1 MVCFRADGNAQ
12 VGSGHVMRCL
22 SLADAVRER
31 GHEPVFLC
39 ADSSVQPV
47 IRRRGYQCIVLD
59 SGYDRME
66 GELPA
71 LLPLLEKLSPEYTIL
86 DSYFV
91 TAGYMRRLKKAAC
104 LVYIDDLCA
113 FDYPADL
120 VINYNLYAGSLVY
133 PKNKGYL
140 LGPDYAPLRKEFQGL
155 GGRKV
160 KERVEHILVS
170 TGGADPRHTA
180 TTLLTYLRGHPP
192 EDRVTYHMLVGGMNP
207 DGEKIAQL
215 AAGQP
220 WVELH
225 RQVTD
230 MRGLMLQCD
239 VAVSAAGSTLY
250 ELCACGLP
258 AVTYV
263 LADNQI
269 QGAQAFEAAGLM
281 LCAGDVRTEPQ
292 FAKNVFA
299 RLERLSG
306 DWAARQRMA
315 RRMQALVD
323 GRGAARTVQ
332 AIGAALA

>member
-1 MVCFRADGNAQ
+1 
-12 VGSGHVMRCL
+12 
-22 SLADAVRER
+22 
-31 GHEPVFLC
+31 
-39 ADSSVQPV
+39 
-47 IRRRGYQCIVLD
+47 
-59 SGYDRME
+59 
-66 GELPA
+66 
-71 LLPLLEKLSPEYTIL
+71 
-86 DSYFV
+86 
-91 TAGYMRRLKKAAC
+91 
-104 LVYIDDLCA
+104 
-113 FDYPADL
+113 
-120 VINYNLYAGSLVY
+120 
-133 PKNKGYL
+133 
-140 LGPDYAPLRKEFQGL
+140 
-155 GGRKV
+155 
-160 KERVEHILVS
+160 
-170 TGGADPRHTA
+170 
-180 TTLLTYLRGHPP
+180 
-192 EDRVTYHMLVGGMNP
+192 MLVGGMNP

-292 FAKNVFA
+292 VAKNVFA